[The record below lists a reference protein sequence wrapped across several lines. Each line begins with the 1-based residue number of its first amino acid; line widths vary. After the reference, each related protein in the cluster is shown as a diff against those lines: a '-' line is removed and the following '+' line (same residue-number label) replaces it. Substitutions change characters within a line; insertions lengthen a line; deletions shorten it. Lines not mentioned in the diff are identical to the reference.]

1 MTSLNDLFKNIEEKL
16 AVTIEEMVKNPPPE
30 ATSLESADQVKQ
42 QTKDMLMDI
51 LAAKDIRLRMDEGF
65 EAIFQELSS
74 REAPIV
80 IQGIKNE
87 WLEYTKNM
95 LNLMERDTPPASEEE
110 AMQAFKE
117 GFALSEDTMDR
128 FYQCGVRLYQDK
140 NYQKAADAF
149 FVVSSID
156 YRRHG
161 VWLGLGLAEQ
171 ELGHHQFALSAFSM
185 AALTNMQDPM
195 SFVYSA
201 ECYIALKEYKDAE
214 ECIQT
219 ALELIHGKT
228 DDESQRI
235 GEYLAILKKKL

>member
-1 MTSLNDLFKNIEEKL
+1 MTSVNDLFKTIEKKL

-30 ATSLESADQVKQ
+30 ATSLESVEQVKQ

-65 EAIFQELSS
+65 EAIFQDLSS
-74 REAPIV
+74 REAPVV
-80 IQGIKNE
+80 IQGIKDE
-87 WLEYTKNM
+87 WIEYSKNM
-95 LNLMERDTPPASEEE
+95 LNLIGKAELPSSEQE
-110 AMQAFKE
+110 ALEAFKE

-128 FYQCGVRLYQDK
+128 FYQCGVRFYQAK
-140 NYQKAADAF
+140 NYQKAADVF
-149 FVVSSID
+149 FVISSID

-171 ELGHHQFALSAFSM
+171 ELGHHQFALTAFSM
-185 AALTNMQDPM
+185 AALTDMEDPM

-219 ALELIHGKT
+219 ALDFIHGKT
-228 DDESQRI
+228 DDRSQRI
-235 GEYLAILKKKL
+235 NEYLLILKKQL